1 MKNCIKNITLI
12 IMFFALTACAGSGY
26 KNYSDLSSN
35 LEPSENTKVFIL
47 RDMGFAGSAALV
59 HINLNGNKVAE
70 LGEGEM
76 TAVDGIIGSNVLEP
90 EMGGIA
96 GIGME
101 IPIVEFDM
109 SAGENKYYII
119 GLKMGIIGSTMLINE
134 TMKDSWVRSAKD

>member
-59 HINLNGNKVAE
+59 HINLNG
-70 LGEGEM
+70 
-76 TAVDGIIGSNVLEP
+76 SNIDL
-90 EMGGIA
+90 
-96 GIGME
+96 
-101 IPIVEFDM
+101 D
-109 SAGENKYYII
+109 
-119 GLKMGIIGSTMLINE
+119 
-134 TMKDSWVRSAKD
+134 

>member
-1 MKNCIKNITLI
+1 MKNILFLLLFIS
-12 IMFFALTACAGSGY
+12 LTACAGSGY

-35 LEPSENTKVFIL
+35 IEESETSKVFIL

-59 HINLNGNKVAE
+59 HINLNGDKVAE

-76 TAVDGIIGSNVLEP
+76 TAVNGKVGENILEP

-101 IPIVEFDM
+101 IPIITFDM
-109 SAGENKYYII
+109 TASENKYFII
-119 GLKMGIIGSTMLINE
+119 GLKMGIVGSTMLINE
-134 TMKDSWVRSAKD
+134 TLKDSWIRQAKD